1 MAVNLYEY
9 QKNAVERMRPGCIL
23 CGGVGTGKSITS
35 LAYYV
40 KYICNGSYSRKG
52 SRSGVELGRPV
63 PLYIITTARKRDT
76 FEWDA
81 ELSHFLLSQ
90 DPDISKAFVKVDSWN
105 NIAKY
110 TDVSGAF
117 FIFDEHH
124 LVGKGSWSKSFLK
137 IAKKNK
143 WVVLTATPG
152 DVWFDYWAIF
162 VANGFYKNLTDF
174 TTQHVIFQRFAKF
187 PKIERYVGTRKL
199 ERLRDSILISM
210 DCEKVATRHHT
221 YVKAGYD
228 DDIYKIVSKKRW
240 NVEENRPIES
250 VSEACHLMRKI
261 VNSDPRRIECV
272 RDILK
277 NHPRSIIFY
286 NFNYE
291 LEMLKGMCEEDRIL
305 YAEWNGHKH
314 QPIPKGS
321 KWVYLV
327 QYTSGSEGWNC
338 VETDTIIFYSM
349 NYSYKCLEQS
359 CGRIDRINTPF
370 TDLYYYH
377 IFSDSSID
385 FAIRKCVKNKKDF
398 NEKAFFTSL

>member
-9 QKNAVERMRPGCIL
+9 QKRAVDRMKSGCIL
-23 CGGVGTGKSITS
+23 CGGVGTGKSRTS

-40 KYICNGSYSRKG
+40 KHVCNGSYARKG
-52 SRSGVELGRPV
+52 SRSGTELGRLV

-76 FEWDA
+76 FEWDE
-81 ELSHFLLSQ
+81 ELAHFSLSQ
-90 DPDISKAFVKVDSWN
+90 DADISPVYVKVDSWN
-105 NIAKY
+105 NIGKY
-110 TDVSGAF
+110 VGVTDAF

-124 LVGKGSWSKSFLK
+124 LVGKGAWSKAFLK
-137 IAKKNK
+137 IARHNE

-162 VANGFYKNLTDF
+162 VANGFYRNMTDF

-187 PKIERYVGTRKL
+187 PKIQRYVGTRKL

-210 DCEKVATRHHT
+210 DGKKVATRHHS
-221 YVKAGYD
+221 YIKAGYD
-228 DDIYKIVSKKRW
+228 SDIYNVVSKKRW
-240 NVEENRPIES
+240 NVFEERPIES
-250 VSEACHLMRKI
+250 VSEACYLMRRI

-272 RDILK
+272 KDVLK
-277 NHPRSIIFY
+277 NHPKAIIFY

-291 LEMLKGMCEEDRIL
+291 LDMLREMCESEAIE

-314 QPIPKGS
+314 QPLPDGKR
-321 KWVYLV
+321 WVYLV

-359 CGRIDRINTPF
+359 CGRIDRVNTPY

-385 FAIRKCVKNKKDF
+385 YAIRRCIKNKRDF
-398 NEKAFFTSL
+398 NEKAFITAL